1 MMTRQERAKQFMPF
15 DAMKGLKEALAIREE
30 RHNRVEN
37 RELSEDTISYS
48 ARSNNSRIGLID
60 KT

>member
-1 MMTRQERAKQFMPF
+1 MPF